1 MEAYI
6 DNMVVKIKQTS
17 EHLNDLGNVF
27 LVLREHKLS
36 FNASKC
42 YFRLYEV
49 NPKEVQKLT
58 EITVAL
64 NRFISWLAECCRP
77 FFQLLHKWK
86 NFEWTKEYIDA
97 FEELKWYLSHPR
109 VLSRP

>member
-6 DNMVVKIKQTS
+6 DDMVVKSKQTS

-27 LVLREHKLS
+27 REHKLS

-49 NPKEVQKLT
+49 NPNQIKAINNLNPPQNPKEVQKLT
-58 EITVAL
+58 KMTVAL
-64 NRFISWLAECCRP
+64 NRFISWLAECC
-77 FFQLLHKWK
+77 
-86 NFEWTKEYIDA
+86 
-97 FEELKWYLSHPR
+97 
-109 VLSRP
+109 